1 MAFEIAAPGV
11 NPFEDRRRK
20 PLETAPVPTEVKQS
34 ILSQLASQ
42 SGQALES
49 LGLFLDTPGA
59 IARGILA
66 GDPASGFTFDSQ
78 RRVSGTELLDAYGL
92 KPDDDTLGGY
102 GAGLAGFATEVV
114 TDPLFLLQGG
124 LGAMSTAAKAAKAAD
139 VLQYAPKAAMAKM
152 GPDLPSV
159 LRAADNTLTGR
170 ATLQSLENARVPLTE
185 STLDVRPIVGD
196 RVARFRTTLEDVIDA
211 APDRPEA
218 MRQVRD
224 YLGSDEAV
232 DAAMNQRL
240 GNLFGVGFGSSAA
253 TFSPFSDP
261 TTEKILD
268 AFDYLGQSAS
278 WNPATRTAAALFD
291 KRLDGRTD
299 VAGQI
304 DALKAHKTVDVAGRR
319 AGDVLATQH
328 GQLLRA
334 VNLTDE
340 AKQLLGADTMFSRE
354 GNDLALRLAT
364 GKPSHT
370 DLAILAE
377 SPELDEWLQNWDA
390 YRKNAIVRAEIQGLR
405 LNEYQDAFGN
415 EFNPRYAQEFD
426 FGPVGKGTGQLD
438 RAATIENMYSRNPDL
453 ALPGGD
459 IELRE
464 ISLLPMVREHAMRKT
479 DSPFT
484 DEDVGEE
491 IARYIADKHGN
502 PMITDAQGT
511 GIARVMRKLNP
522 NLPADTPA
530 FSEHPINAQM
540 RYMVNTEMRLATA
553 NHVYDSMAEAAKP
566 GKFTQQSGGIHRSLD
581 EVLGKYSGRL
591 GFETTGKFNR
601 PRKVVAE
608 QLRAR
613 IAVRNGLNLNDV
625 KLKNYYIPEDA
636 ADRLVRI
643 ADFYNVPE
651 AQEEVG
657 NMFNVFTSL
666 FKGFVL
672 SWPSRFTRD
681 AYSNLASIWLETGD
695 APGAISGMWAA
706 SNILAGK
713 PEKAISYLAKI
724 PRYAKHIANG
734 AIDENRLL
742 REFERDVGGNG
753 VLSGLATSDL
763 LTSNREGKISQF
775 IPGSVP
781 VSISGGLSDLLPSGD
796 RTPVQMLQDFGAI
809 RNVTNTFETR
819 NPVLNAGQKVG
830 DAVDSMARLGG
841 FLALL
846 RKGIGPQQA
855 AQRMKAALVDYASLT
870 PFERHYA
877 KNIFMWWSY
886 QSRIGKYA
894 AESLLNNPGGRY
906 AQMIR
911 AVNDLQRPGE
921 EGYIPTSLRQQV
933 AVRLPD
939 SLQFNPGTTTYL
951 KNIDL
956 PGLDTINILQ
966 PAPVGQYF
974 PVNVQG
980 TIQELLNQSNPVLK
994 SLGELAFNTDLYSKR
1009 PLQEARTS
1017 VDKIYAAAT
1026 GNPQDRADP
1035 VVKAILQNAPGL
1047 GRPISLLGTVFD
1059 QQVENPGYRAAK
1071 ILANELSGFKLQ
1083 DVDPEYELLD
1093 ARNKIS
1099 EFLKRYQN
1107 TFTQRYIPEE
1117 LLPLIPPQAQQFN
1130 AVDKE
1135 LQQQLTEFYKRKRAA
1150 RAFEGAGQ

>member
-1 MAFEIAAPGV
+1 
-11 NPFEDRRRK
+11 
-20 PLETAPVPTEVKQS
+20 
-34 ILSQLASQ
+34 
-42 SGQALES
+42 
-49 LGLFLDTPGA
+49 
-59 IARGILA
+59 
-66 GDPASGFTFDSQ
+66 
-78 RRVSGTELLDAYGL
+78 
-92 KPDDDTLGGY
+92 
-102 GAGLAGFATEVV
+102 
-114 TDPLFLLQGG
+114 
-124 LGAMSTAAKAAKAAD
+124 
-139 VLQYAPKAAMAKM
+139 
-152 GPDLPSV
+152 
-159 LRAADNTLTGR
+159 
-170 ATLQSLENARVPLTE
+170 
-185 STLDVRPIVGD
+185 VRPIVGD

-253 TFSPFSDP
+253 TFSPFSEP

-278 WNPATRTAAALFD
+278 WNPATRTTAALFD

-491 IARYIADKHGN
+491 IARYIADRHGN

-566 GKFTQQSGGIHRSLD
+566 GKFTQQSGGIYRSVD

-601 PRKVVAE
+601 PRRVVAE

-613 IAVRNGLNLNDV
+613 IAVRVINPLCEFIAHPRDGVRHLGATGRRLT
-625 KLKNYYIPEDA
+625 KPE
-636 ADRLVRI
+636 
-643 ADFYNVPE
+643 
-651 AQEEVG
+651 
-657 NMFNVFTSL
+657 
-666 FKGFVL
+666 
-672 SWPSRFTRD
+672 RD
-681 AYSNLASIWLETGD
+681 IRR
-695 APGAISGMWAA
+695 
-706 SNILAGK
+706 LAGGIGHPQSGALHPQHPPGGVAQLK
-713 PEKAISYLAKI
+713 D
-724 PRYAKHIANG
+724 IAGHAVNG
-734 AIDENRLL
+734 EVFIHGADDMPL
-742 REFERDVGGNG
+742 RFGHDVVVGGI
-753 VLSGLATSDL
+753 
-763 LTSNREGKISQF
+763 R
-775 IPGSVP
+775 
-781 VSISGGLSDLLPSGD
+781 D
-796 RTPVQMLQDFGAI
+796 R
-809 RNVTNTFETR
+809 
-819 NPVLNAGQKVG
+819 
-830 DAVDSMARLGG
+830 
-841 FLALL
+841 
-846 RKGIGPQQA
+846 
-855 AQRMKAALVDYASLT
+855 
-870 PFERHYA
+870 
-877 KNIFMWWSY
+877 
-886 QSRIGKYA
+886 
-894 AESLLNNPGGRY
+894 
-906 AQMIR
+906 
-911 AVNDLQRPGE
+911 
-921 EGYIPTSLRQQV
+921 
-933 AVRLPD
+933 
-939 SLQFNPGTTTYL
+939 
-951 KNIDL
+951 
-956 PGLDTINILQ
+956 
-966 PAPVGQYF
+966 
-974 PVNVQG
+974 
-980 TIQELLNQSNPVLK
+980 
-994 SLGELAFNTDLYSKR
+994 
-1009 PLQEARTS
+1009 
-1017 VDKIYAAAT
+1017 AAT
-1026 GNPQDRADP
+1026 GKRGKPRAAPGPRHAVHAIHVQPGATSTVRKAVALAQHGDHGVKLLAGQIAIRPGAATQRVERIEFPVARGHFGHNLLGEHIECGSGHGDAIEFAAPGHVEQCGAFHQLVARLRKQSPLGDGADAMTRSPDALQEHRERARGAQLADEIHLANIDPQFQRRGGHQRLEFTTLQALLGEQAPFARHAAVMRTDGVFPQAIGQRFCHAFRQPAGVDEHQRGAMVANQRRHP
-1035 VVKAILQNAPGL
+1035 VVDI
-1047 GRPISLLGTVFD
+1047 R
-1059 QQVENPGYRAAK
+1059 
-1071 ILANELSGFKLQ
+1071 
-1083 DVDPEYELLD
+1083 
-1093 ARNKIS
+1093 
-1099 EFLKRYQN
+1099 
-1107 TFTQRYIPEE
+1107 
-1117 LLPLIPPQAQQFN
+1117 
-1130 AVDKE
+1130 
-1135 LQQQLTEFYKRKRAA
+1135 
-1150 RAFEGAGQ
+1150 